1 MNNLSL
7 SLDKFDSLANQF
19 LDYATQNKMVK
30 LVLAITILLYGNLA
44 APAFPKQF
52 LWIFDNF
59 YFKVAFLSFIAW
71 TSHHDPL
78 LGIVTS
84 VLFLISV
91 DLINKNK
98 TENFK
103 GVMEGPQSA
112 VYPGC
117 LNIKA
122 SDLLESFDG
131 NNDELLNAMIISRV
145 PYDVK
150 VDDMHAPII
159 ATHLLN
165 HGFALKSPCSFP
177 TINENIGY

>member
-1 MNNLSL
+1 MNNLYV
-7 SLDKFDSLANQF
+7 DKFDSLANQF
-19 LDYATQNKMVK
+19 LDYATQNKIVK

-84 VLFLISV
+84 VLFLISI
-91 DLINKNK
+91 DLINKYK
-98 TENFK
+98 MEKFQ
-103 GVMEGPQSA
+103 GVMEGPKSA

-122 SDLLESFDG
+122 IDLLESFDG
-131 NNDELLNAMIISRV
+131 NNDQLLNAMIVSRV
-145 PYDVK
+145 PYNVT
-150 VDDMHAPII
+150 VDDLHAPII

-177 TINENIGY
+177 TQSESIGY